1 MSIRVLLATTAGA
14 ITIFLLGYLIFG
26 ILLAP
31 YTSAGEI
38 QYTSLRKEPPDMLL
52 LILKNIV
59 QALLLVYVFEYLTGI
74 RTFLGGVKAGAII
87 MFLITLSLN
96 LSLLSIMN
104 LNIGFTANILDVA
117 GETVRAAVGG
127 GVIGAIL
134 GYGHKDERSAVKR

>member
-1 MSIRVLLATTAGA
+1 MNTRVLLATIVGA

-31 YTSAGEI
+31 YTTAGEI
-38 QYTSLRKEPPDMLL
+38 QYTGLRKEPPDMLL

-59 QALLLVYVFEYLTGI
+59 QALLLVYMFEYLAGI
-74 RTFLGGVKAGAII
+74 RTFLGGVKAGTII

-104 LNIGFTANILDVA
+104 LHTGFTANILDVV

-127 GVIGAIL
+127 GVIGAVL
-134 GYGHKDERSAVKR
+134 GFRYKGE